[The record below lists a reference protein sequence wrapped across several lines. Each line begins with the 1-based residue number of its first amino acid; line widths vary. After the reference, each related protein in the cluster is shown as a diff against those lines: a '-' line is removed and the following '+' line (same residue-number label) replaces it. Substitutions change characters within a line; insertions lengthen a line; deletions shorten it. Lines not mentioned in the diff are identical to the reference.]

1 MNLGVVG
8 DEREILTLLR
18 RERLRL
24 VGYRVSRLIVLVR
37 KRVFDVG
44 KPVVHG
50 IQHAAHTRFR
60 AVVRLR
66 SHVAGEIVDIIQS
79 QVNDEI

>member
-1 MNLGVVG
+1 MLQ
-8 DEREILTLLR
+8 

-24 VGYRVSRLIVLVR
+24 VGYRVSRFIVLVG
-37 KRVFDVG
+37 KPVFDVG

-50 IQHAAHTRFR
+50 IQRTAHTRFR

-66 SHVAGEIVDIIQS
+66 SHAAGEIADIVQRQI
-79 QVNDEI
+79 NDEI